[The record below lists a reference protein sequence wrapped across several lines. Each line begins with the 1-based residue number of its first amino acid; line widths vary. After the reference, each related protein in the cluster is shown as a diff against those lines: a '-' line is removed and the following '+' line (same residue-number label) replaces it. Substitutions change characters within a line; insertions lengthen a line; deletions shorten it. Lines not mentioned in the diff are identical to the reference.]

1 MKNLFGVLKY
11 VRGYWRYGI
20 WNILFNILSV
30 VFGLFSLT
38 MVKPFLDLITEKDP
52 DAYSKILAKGVP
64 AVGTSIESLT
74 GFLNYYLS
82 GLIVHDGKMKALV
95 TICVAGVFIFFFK
108 ALFRYLGMFFL
119 APIRNGVVKD
129 LRNSIYKKT
138 LELPLSYYSDER
150 KGDIMSRITS
160 DVQEVEWSVMSSL
173 EMIFRDPINIII
185 LLGVLIYVSP
195 ALTLVAFIL
204 LPIAALLISLI
215 GKSLKRSSARAKEL
229 LGSLFSIMEETLGGL
244 RIIKGFNAE
253 RNMKDKFG
261 ETNSNYTK
269 QMVHTYRKVDLAS
282 PVSEFISSA
291 IMMTLIYFGGKLVL
305 GSDASMNGSTFVF
318 YVLTFSQVITPAKTL
333 TGAYSNIQKGLA
345 SMDRINKI
353 LLAEVGL
360 ADRENAKEIDN
371 LKKEIEYKDV
381 SFAYLRG
388 DQGYALKNI
397 NLKIVKG
404 KSVAL
409 VGQSGSGKTTLADLL
424 PRFYEP
430 SSGTI
435 LIDGIDTRECKVHD
449 LRNLMGIVSQE
460 SILFNDTVHNNIA
473 FGRENATRE
482 AVIEAAKVANAHDF
496 IMEMPD
502 GYDTNIGDRG
512 GKMSGGQRQR
522 MSIARAVL
530 KNPPILIL
538 DEATSALDT
547 GSERLVQEALNN
559 LMRNRTSIIIAHRLS
574 TIQHADEI
582 IVLEKGEIIERGT
595 HTELLDR
602 KGTYRKLYD
611 LQVFV

>member
-1 MKNLFGVLKY
+1 MKKLFGVLKY
-11 VRGYWRYGI
+11 VRGYWRFGI
-20 WNILFNILSV
+20 GNIISNILSV
-30 VFGLFSLT
+30 VFGLFTLG
-38 MVKPFLDLITEKDP
+38 MILPFLDLITEKDP
-52 DAYSKILAKGVP
+52 EAYSKILAKGIP
-64 AVGTSIESLT
+64 PMGLSASSL
-74 GFLNYYLS
+74 LEYLKYHFS
-82 GLIVHDGKMKALV
+82 GLIVHEGKMKALV
-95 TICVAGVFIFFFK
+95 WICIAGVVIFFLK
-108 ALFRYLGMFFL
+108 ALFRYMGMFFL

-129 LRNSIYKKT
+129 LRNSIYKKS
-138 LELPLSYYSDER
+138 LDLPLSYYSDER

-173 EMIFRDPINIII
+173 EMIFRDPINILI

-195 ALTLVAFIL
+195 QLTLIVFIL
-204 LPIAALLISLI
+204 LPVAAFLISII
-215 GKSLKRSSARAKEL
+215 GKSLKRSSTRAKEL
-229 LGSLFSIMEETLGGL
+229 LGTLFSIMEETLGGL

-253 RNMKDKFG
+253 KSMNEKFG
-261 ETNSNYTK
+261 GVNDEYSK
-269 QMVHTYRKVDLAS
+269 QMIHAYRKGDLAS
-282 PVSEFISSA
+282 PVSEFVTSA
-291 IMMTLIYFGGKLVL
+291 ILMVLIYFGGKLVL
-305 GSDASMNGSTFVF
+305 GENASLDGKAFIF
-318 YVLTFSQVITPAKTL
+318 YVLVFSQVITPAKTL
-333 TGAYSNIQKGLA
+333 TQAYSNIQKGLA
-345 SMDRINKI
+345 STERINKI
-353 LLAEVGL
+353 LHAEVGL
-360 ADRENAKEIDN
+360 ADKPGAQSIEA
-371 LKKEIEYKDV
+371 LKKEIEYRDV
-381 SFAYLRG
+381 SFAYIRG
-388 DQGYALKNI
+388 DKGYALRNI
-397 NLKIVKG
+397 NLKIEKG
-404 KSVAL
+404 KSIAL
-409 VGQSGSGKTTLADLL
+409 VGQSGSGKTTMADLL

-430 SSGTI
+430 SSGAI
-435 LIDGIDTRECKVHD
+435 YIDGKDTRDCKVHD

-473 FGRENATRE
+473 FGMENTTRE

-559 LMRNRTSIIIAHRLS
+559 LMKNRTSVIIAHRLS

-582 IVLEKGEIIERGT
+582 IVLEKGGIIERGT
-595 HTELLDR
+595 HTELLAR
-602 KGTYRKLYD
+602 NGTYKKLYD

>member
-30 VFGLFSLT
+30 IFGLFSLT
-38 MVKPFLDLITEKDP
+38 IVKPFLDLITEKDP
-52 DAYSKILAKGVP
+52 LAYSKILAAGEP
-64 AVGTSIESLT
+64 PIGTSIESLT
-74 GFLNYYLS
+74 GYLNYHLS
-82 GLIVHDGKMKALV
+82 GMIIHDGRMKALV
-95 TICVAGVFIFFFK
+95 TICLAGLFVFFFK

-195 ALTLVAFIL
+195 SLTLVAFVL
-204 LPIAALLISLI
+204 LPIAALLISFI
-215 GKSLKRSSARAKEL
+215 GKSLKRSSSRAKEQ

-253 RNMKDKFG
+253 KNMKEKFG
-261 ETNSNYTK
+261 ETNANYTK
-269 QMVHTYRKVDLAS
+269 QMVNTYRKVDLAS
-282 PVSEFISSA
+282 PVSEFVSSA
-291 IMMTLIYFGGKLVL
+291 IMMALIYFGGKLVL
-305 GSDASMNGSTFVF
+305 GDNASMDGSTFVF

-353 LLAEVGL
+353 LLAEVAL
-360 ADRENAKEIDN
+360 ADKENAKDISSLKHEI
-371 LKKEIEYKDV
+371 IYKDV

-397 NLKIVKG
+397 NLKIAKG
-404 KSVAL
+404 KSIAL

-435 LIDGIDTRECKVHD
+435 FIDGVDTRECKVHD

-473 FGRENATRE
+473 FGMDHATRE

-496 IMEMPD
+496 IMEMPE

-559 LMRNRTSIIIAHRLS
+559 LMLNRTSIIIAHRLS
-574 TIQHADEI
+574 TIQHADQI
-582 IVLEKGEIIERGT
+582 VVLEKGEIIEQGT
-595 HTELLDR
+595 HTELLDL

-611 LQVFV
+611 LQVFI

>member
-20 WNILFNILSV
+20 WNIFFNILSV
-30 VFGLFSLT
+30 IFGLFTLVI
-38 MVKPFLDLITEKDP
+38 VKPFLDLIAVNSEIT
-52 DAYSKILAKGVP
+52 YTKIYQQGEPTLGFSQE
-64 AVGTSIESLT
+64 TLT
-74 GFLNYYLS
+74 GYLNYHFSELF
-82 GLIVHDGKMKALV
+82 VHEGKMKALLI
-95 TICVAGVFIFFFK
+95 ICVAGGILFFFK
-108 ALFRYLGMFFL
+108 ALFRYLGMFFI

-129 LRNSIYKKT
+129 LRNAIYNKT
-138 LELPLSYYSDER
+138 LKLPLSYYSDER

-185 LLGVLIYVSP
+185 ILCFLIYISP
-195 ALTLVAFIL
+195 ALTLIAFIL
-204 LPIAALLISLI
+204 LPIAALLTSLI
-215 GKSLKRSSARAKEL
+215 GKSLKRSSHRAKTQ
-229 LGSLFSIMEETLGGL
+229 LGVLFSIMEETLGGL

-253 RNMKDKFG
+253 KSMKEKFG
-261 ETNSNYTK
+261 DVNENYSA
-269 QMVHTYRKVDLAS
+269 QMIHTYRKVDLAS
-282 PVSEFISSA
+282 PVSEFVSSA
-291 IMMTLIYFGGKLVL
+291 IMMTLIFLGGRLVL
-305 GSDASMNGSTFVF
+305 GSDASLDGSTFVL

-333 TGAYSNIQKGLA
+333 TGAYSNVQKGLA
-345 SMDRINKI
+345 SMERINKI
-353 LLAEVGL
+353 LEADVAL
-360 ADRENAKEIDN
+360 ADKSGAQAIDD
-371 LKKEIEYKDV
+371 LKKEIEYRDV

-388 DQGYALKNI
+388 DHGYALRNI
-397 NLKIVKG
+397 NLVISKG
-404 KSVAL
+404 KSIAL

-430 SSGTI
+430 TSGTI
-435 LIDGIDTRECKVHD
+435 LIDGNDTRDCKVHD

-473 FGRENATRE
+473 FGMESATRE

-496 IMEMPD
+496 IMGMPD

-559 LMRNRTSIIIAHRLS
+559 LMRNRTSVIIAHRLS

-595 HTELLDR
+595 HTELLN
-602 KGTYRKLYD
+602 KEGTYKRLYD

>member
-11 VRGYWRYGI
+11 VRGYWSYGI
-20 WNILFNILSV
+20 WNIFFNILSV
-30 VFGLFSLT
+30 IFGLFTLVI
-38 MVKPFLDLITEKDP
+38 VKPFLDLIAVNSELTYTEI
-52 DAYSKILAKGVP
+52 YNKGEP
-64 AVGTSIESLT
+64 AMGFSQESLT
-74 GFLNYYLS
+74 GYLNYQFSDLF
-82 GLIVHDGKMKALV
+82 VHEGKMKALML
-95 TICVAGVFIFFFK
+95 ICIMGGILFFFK
-108 ALFRYLGMFFL
+108 ALFRYLGMFFI

-129 LRNSIYKKT
+129 LRNAIYNKT
-138 LELPLSYYSDER
+138 LKLPLSYYSDER

-185 LLGVLIYVSP
+185 ILCFLIYISP
-195 ALTLVAFIL
+195 ALTLIAFIL
-204 LPIAALLISLI
+204 LPIAALLTSLI
-215 GKSLKRSSARAKEL
+215 GKSLKRSSHRAKTQ
-229 LGSLFSIMEETLGGL
+229 LGVLFSIMEETLGGL

-253 RNMKDKFG
+253 KSMKEKFG
-261 ETNSNYTK
+261 DVNENYST
-269 QMVHTYRKVDLAS
+269 QMIHTYRKVDLAS
-282 PVSEFISSA
+282 PVSEFVSSA
-291 IMMTLIYFGGKLVL
+291 IMMTLIFLGGRLVL
-305 GSDASMNGSTFVF
+305 GSDASLDGSTFVL

-333 TGAYSNIQKGLA
+333 TGAYSNVQKGLA
-345 SMDRINKI
+345 SMERINKI
-353 LLAEVGL
+353 LEADVAL
-360 ADRENAKEIDN
+360 ADKPGAQTIDD
-371 LKKEIEYKDV
+371 LKKQIEYRDV

-397 NLKIVKG
+397 NLVISKG
-404 KSVAL
+404 KSIAL

-435 LIDGIDTRECKVHD
+435 LIDGVDTRECKVHD

-473 FGRENATRE
+473 FGMESATRE

-496 IMEMPD
+496 IMGMPD

-559 LMRNRTSIIIAHRLS
+559 LMRNRTSVIIAHRLS

-595 HTELLDR
+595 HTELLN
-602 KGTYRKLYD
+602 KAGTYKRLYD